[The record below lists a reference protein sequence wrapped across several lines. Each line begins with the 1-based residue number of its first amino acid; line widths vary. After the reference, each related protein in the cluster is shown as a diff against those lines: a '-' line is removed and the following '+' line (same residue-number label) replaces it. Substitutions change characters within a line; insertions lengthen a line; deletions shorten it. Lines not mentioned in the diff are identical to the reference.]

1 MNETLQDCTTAQRE
15 LQLLSDRFCALLYTG
30 LTYDHTFGDKTNDTL
45 EQLLIPGDLPDT
57 LCFKDI
63 NYANQERSGWDAS
76 RHYSR
81 LQNILTA
88 NGKSRLYDDDAYR
101 ERMVSL
107 LRYWL
112 LHDYK
117 NPNWWHNEIGMP
129 RTISDIATMMWDVI
143 PQDLRPRTLELIS
156 RGSMKCHKSIVSW
169 TGANLIWGI
178 NNTIKHALLTKDAEL
193 LTQAANRALDEMKY
207 DAEGIQPDGA
217 FCQHGRRWYS
227 GGYGAS
233 FTFDVAILVH
243 ILQGT
248 RWSFPDDKLDIFL
261 RHVLDGQRVMSK
273 NGYFDYCGVGR
284 EYARAGNVY
293 RKNLHAG
300 VALLARTEGLPRA
313 DEIAAFAREN
323 ARPAAACDDADA
335 DKTVFYPSVQLLCHR
350 KNGSYIGVK
359 GHNDKIYDQEL
370 CNGEGELAYNMSYG
384 THTCLARRGD
394 EYYDLS
400 PLWDFAHIPGT
411 TARVENDEQI
421 HSHRDWWCLPLPN
434 DHAGGL
440 CDGDCGILYEKPE
453 HDGISALVSFFT
465 YDGCLVSLGTDITD
479 EHPERGAIT
488 TTVDQC
494 RMRDPVLDRQ
504 SPLRHASNGEWAYYN
519 LDEQTAFHVEMGERI
534 GSWRR
539 NNHAVP
545 DAPVKGEVFMLCIP
559 TDLSHPRFAYMAA
572 PKDTPGGTVNV
583 LRNDGQCQAII
594 VTRKNAKKALLSVF
608 HDTATLTLPDG
619 TTLQGER
626 GKCLILPL

>member
-1 MNETLQDCTTAQRE
+1 MIRPSSDGIALFEE
-15 LQLLSDRFCALLYTG
+15 LHLVAERFCNLLYTG
-30 LTYDHTFGDKTNDTL
+30 LTYDHVFGDRPTDTL
-45 EQLLIPGDLPDT
+45 DPLLILGDFPDT
-57 LCFKDI
+57 LCYKDV
-63 NYANQERSGWDAS
+63 NYADQERSGWDAT

-81 LQNILTA
+81 LQNTLTL
-88 NGKSRLYDDDAYR
+88 NGRERLQKDAPYR
-101 ERMVSL
+101 EKMIAL

-129 RTISDIATMMWDVI
+129 RTISDITLMMWDVL
-143 PQDLRPRTLELIS
+143 PDDLRSRALELIS
-156 RGSMKCHKSIVSW
+156 RGSMKCHKNIMGW

-178 NNTIKHALLTKDAEL
+178 NNTVKHALLTRDADL
-193 LTQAANRALDEMKY
+193 LALAASRALDEMRY
-207 DAEGIQPDGA
+207 DAEGIQEDGG

-233 FTFDVAILVH
+233 FTFDVAILVN

-248 RWSFPDDKLDIFL
+248 RWRFPDDKLEIFL

-273 NGYFDYCGVGR
+273 NGYFDYCGIGR
-284 EYARAGNVY
+284 EYARVGNVY
-293 RKNLHAG
+293 RTNLHKG
-300 VALLARTEGLPRA
+300 VTMLAAVRDIPRA
-313 DEIAAFAREN
+313 DELAAFAKEN
-323 ARPAAACDDADA
+323 ARPAALCDDADA
-335 DKTVFYPSVQLLCHR
+335 DKTVFYPSIQLLCHR
-350 KNGSYIGVK
+350 KHGSYIGVK
-359 GHNDKIYDQEL
+359 GHNHKIYDQEL

-384 THTCLARRGD
+384 SHTCLARRGD

-411 TARVENDEQI
+411 TARLENDEQI
-421 HSHRDWWCLPLPN
+421 HAHRDWWCLPLPN
-434 DHAGGL
+434 DHSGGL
-440 CDGDCGILYEKPE
+440 SDGDCGILYEKPE

-479 EHPERGAIT
+479 AYPERGNLT

-494 RMRDPVLDRQ
+494 RLQDMVADRQ
-504 SPLRHASNGEWAYYN
+504 SPMRHVSNGEWTYFN
-519 LDEQTAFHVEMGERI
+519 LDGETAFRVEAGERI

-545 DAPVKGEVFMLCIP
+545 HHPVKGNVFMLCIP
-559 TDLSHPRFAYMAA
+559 TDLSHPRFAYMAV
-572 PKDTPGGTVNV
+572 PRERTGGAVNV
-583 LRNDGQCQAII
+583 LRNDRACQAI
-594 VTRKNAKKALLSVF
+594 VASRQDSKKTLLAVF

-619 TTLQGER
+619 QTLSGESGR
-626 GKCLILPL
+626 CLILPL